1 MIGCAERRARIRPR
15 HGTNPQRA
23 ASRLSRAASY
33 PLGDPVAES
42 RRVIDH
48 ARERGVVLRALG
60 GVAVYLQSPDGRP
73 LLARSLKDVDLVTT
87 HGEGRAMSAL
97 LGELRYEGD
106 EMFNAL
112 RGARGRPTSIPAT
125 TAASICSSASSR
137 CATRSRSHRA

>member
-1 MIGCAERRARIRPR
+1 MCGAPRPHSSAARDQPATGRERAPA
-15 HGTNPQRA
+15 GGE
-23 ASRLSRAASY
+23 L

-48 ARERGVVLRALG
+48 ARERGIVLRALG
-60 GVAVYLQSPDGRP
+60 GVAVYLQPPDGRP

-87 HGEGRAMSAL
+87 HGQGRAMSAL